1 MPGNDL
7 LSQGLSPQVPS
18 ALEGLTAVFG
28 MGPGVSPPLSSPDTN
43 YSITSVSILQEEF
56 FVVGCGCPLKTGPRM
71 WGDVSGLSPR
81 PIRTRRLNALP
92 RLHLGPIDLVISEGS
107 YPAGPVGNLILRG
120 ASRLDAFSAYPGR
133 TWLPS
138 GAPGGTTGTPAVR
151 PPRSSRTRGSSSQIS
166 CARDR

>member
-1 MPGNDL
+1 
-7 LSQGLSPQVPS
+7 
-18 ALEGLTAVFG
+18 
-28 MGPGVSPPLSSPDTN
+28 
-43 YSITSVSILQEEF
+43 
-56 FVVGCGCPLKTGPRM
+56 VG
-71 WGDVSGLSPR
+71 SGLSPR

-107 YPAGPVGNLILRG
+107 YPVNPVGNLILRG